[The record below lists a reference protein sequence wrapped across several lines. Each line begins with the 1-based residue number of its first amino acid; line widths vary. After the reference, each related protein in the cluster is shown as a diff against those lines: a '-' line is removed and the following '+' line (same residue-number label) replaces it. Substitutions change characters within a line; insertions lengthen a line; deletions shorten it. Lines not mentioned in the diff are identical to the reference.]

1 MARRVLDSNIC
12 ASLVLPLPYSN
23 QALRYIN
30 TWKTAK
36 DELIVPMLWE
46 YEVVSILRKAVF
58 GKVLRPDQARDSLQ
72 RIFALNPTRIAPT
85 AELHQQT
92 MEWAARLN
100 QASAYDAHYLAVA
113 EAMNAEF
120 WTADGRLCSRAQQ
133 LGLDWVH
140 VVEA

>member
-12 ASLVLPLPYSN
+12 AALVLPLPYSN
-23 QALRYIN
+23 QAFTYIN
-30 TWKTAK
+30 AWKTAK

-46 YEVVSILRKAVF
+46 YEMVTILRKAVF

-72 RIFALNPTRIAPT
+72 RVFALNPTRIAPT
-85 AELHQQT
+85 LELHKQA
-92 MEWAARLN
+92 MEWAVRLN
-100 QASAYDAHYLAVA
+100 QASAYDAHYLAGA

-120 WTADGRLCSRAQQ
+120 WTADARLYSRAQQ

-140 VVEA
+140 VIEA